1 MGTFLALLKVP
12 FMSREGS
19 TRKRATVMGVL
30 AILVITGTTVATR
43 AHGWKAVTAATA
55 TGAPAAPLLRMIR
68 SRSSTYQQASGA
80 VGPAWCA
87 PSHSCTHHI
96 GCLTAFCVC
105 VCVWPQPLAVARAN
119 GAAIGSRV
127 YVTGGYDGSY
137 ARSYLQ
143 IFDSVTS
150 TWSLG
155 PNMPSSMYYHSMAA
169 SNSKASPSS
178 FHHVRSEVFMMLARG
193 TQLYVT
199 GGYPSSTSAL
209 FMYTVDTSMWEPGR
223 SMHSGRYGAV
233 SGRIEPFLFVVGGSL
248 DASVLS
254 KLSTAWNPTAA
265 PTISPVPSQMPSP
278 IPTRLPTAAP
288 TSAPSTLGPT
298 PAPSELRFGVW
309 SSVGGANMPY
319 AQSYQSGAVVG
330 SKFYVTGG
338 ARRVSCV
345 LFDSFP
351 LSLSRH
357 AIVIHRIEHQ
367 LLELFDSLRYGY

>member
-1 MGTFLALLKVP
+1 
-12 FMSREGS
+12 
-19 TRKRATVMGVL
+19 MGVL

-169 SNSKASPSS
+169 SNSKVGLSVCTLRYGIFTLLVCCAAA
-178 FHHVRSEVFMMLARG
+178 LCC
-193 TQLYVT
+193 
-199 GGYPSSTSAL
+199 GGLPL
-209 FMYTVDTSMWEPGR
+209 L
-223 SMHSGRYGAV
+223 HLGAV
-233 SGRIEPFLFVVGGSL
+233 SVRSRYIAVGASDPNAVRTIWGCFWENRSLSLRRRWKHKLIRTLKIQHGLGSHARTDYN
-248 DASVLS
+248 DASSDSCPRRYRAIGRQHV
-254 KLSTAWNPTAA
+254 
-265 PTISPVPSQMPSP
+265 V
-278 IPTRLPTAAP
+278 
-288 TSAPSTLGPT
+288 
-298 PAPSELRFGVW
+298 VW
-309 SSVGGANMPY
+309 
-319 AQSYQSGAVVG
+319 
-330 SKFYVTGG
+330 
-338 ARRVSCV
+338 R
-345 LFDSFP
+345 
-351 LSLSRH
+351 
-357 AIVIHRIEHQ
+357 
-367 LLELFDSLRYGY
+367 